1 MERSV
6 HVLKFG
12 GTSVGSGERIRR
24 VATIIGHQL
33 RDGEDMFPVVVVSA
47 MSGVTDQLLRMAR
60 FACTSEHEL
69 CQQELDALKQRHL
82 EAAEKAVHKREARQA
97 LQHDLHVAFTMLE
110 HDISAVEKGRIAT
123 THGSTDD
130 SHAGAWALYAAP
142 SISAWGERLAVLL
155 VAAAA
160 RDLGAQATP
169 VREEVIITSDL
180 HSDTLPAFGTVVG
193 ADPLAQETRDN
204 AGRLIRPL
212 IERGIVPVAPGFIGR
227 TMRGF
232 VTTLGRNGSDYSA
245 TVIGE
250 ALDCAEVTIYTD
262 VDGVLSADP
271 RIVANTR
278 LIPRLTYAEAARLSW
293 FGAKVLHPR
302 TLIPVAHRNIP
313 VRVRNTFRPHTR
325 GTVVGP
331 ALGVRSAAAAI
342 TARGHLALI
351 TVENSDLFGAPE
363 NAGQVFELA
372 ARAGAAPVAICSSS
386 GHHLSFVVEEQAVE
400 PVVAL
405 LQQDMGSWRVSHRRG
420 LAACACIGSGFTS
433 DPMSPARAITALARE
448 RIPVITQGASET
460 GIILIVEEAD
470 SERALRCLHRDL
482 IAPVI
487 PLVRHEVQERGRE
500 AREGM
505 SEERNVYGGARR
517 N

>member
-1 MERSV
+1 
-6 HVLKFG
+6 
-12 GTSVGSGERIRR
+12 
-24 VATIIGHQL
+24 
-33 RDGEDMFPVVVVSA
+33 MFPVIVVSA
-47 MSGVTDQLLRMAR
+47 MSDVTDQLLRIAR
-60 FACTSEHEL
+60 VACTGERESW
-69 CQQELDALKQRHL
+69 QQEVEALKQRHL
-82 EAAEKAVHKREARQA
+82 EAADKAVHKREGRQA
-97 LQHDLHVAFTMLE
+97 LQHDLQVAFSMLE
-110 HDISAVEKGRIAT
+110 QDVSAVEAGRSAAT
-123 THGSTDD
+123 MEQMGDG
-130 SHAGAWALYAAP
+130 HASAWALYAAP
-142 SISAWGERLAVLL
+142 TISAWGERFSVLL

-160 RDLGAQATP
+160 RDLGVQAVP

-180 HSDTLPAFGTVVG
+180 QAEMLPSFGTVVG
-193 ADPLAQETRDN
+193 ADPLAQETRVN
-204 AGRLIRPL
+204 AARLIHPL

-227 TMRGF
+227 TSRGF
-232 VTTLGRNGSDYSA
+232 ITTLGRNGSDYSA

-271 RIVANTR
+271 RVVANTR
-278 LIPRLTYAEAARLSW
+278 LLPRLTYAEAARLSW

-331 ALGVRSAAAAI
+331 APGAHSAAAAI
-342 TARGHLALI
+342 TVRRQLALI

-386 GHHLSFVVEEQAVE
+386 GHHLAFVVEEQAVD

-405 LQQDMGSWRVSHRRG
+405 LQHDMGSWRVSHRRG
-420 LAACACIGSGFTS
+420 LAACACIGSGFTA

-448 RIPVITQGASET
+448 RIPVITQGVSDT
-460 GIILIVEEAD
+460 GIILIVEESD

-487 PLVRHEVQERGRE
+487 PLVRHEIQETH
-500 AREGM
+500 
-505 SEERNVYGGARR
+505 EERREVRQG
-517 N
+517 